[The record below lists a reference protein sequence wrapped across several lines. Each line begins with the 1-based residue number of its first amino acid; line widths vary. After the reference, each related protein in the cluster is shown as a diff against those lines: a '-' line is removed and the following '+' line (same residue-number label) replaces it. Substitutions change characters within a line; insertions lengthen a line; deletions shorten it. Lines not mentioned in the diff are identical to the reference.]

1 MTSHAYRSSWPDR
14 ASAYNL
20 GVSWAANDTGM
31 VFAWIKHVPN
41 QSLMFYVSIL
51 CHALLVYIVTYLE
64 VTPDVVAKTNTMKI
78 LKIIII
84 TLLESC

>member
-41 QSLMFYVSIL
+41 QSLMFYVGIL
-51 CHALLVYIVTYLE
+51 VMICLFTQKSNMMSLLKL
-64 VTPDVVAKTNTMKI
+64 MQ
-78 LKIIII
+78 
-84 TLLESC
+84 